1 MEQKREIKAE
11 MTENQAKMNETSKL
25 LRQEEHKINVVRRQK
40 TEKENRI
47 AKTRNELFSVKPVV
61 SKHHYSLQR
70 QGTVIPHPFL
80 PTFLQLQHKKVL
92 HQQHVTQISKFL
104 AISNGV
110 YILHKIRFSPAKK
123 ILHCSTYLWKK
134 LNAFS

>member
-61 SKHHYSLQR
+61 SKHYYSLQG
-70 QGTVIPHPFL
+70 QGAVILTNKLKSTHNPLPSPSRPPFL
-80 PTFLQLQHKKVL
+80 PFFLWLQRK
-92 HQQHVTQISKFL
+92 ISFK
-104 AISNGV
+104 
-110 YILHKIRFSPAKK
+110 
-123 ILHCSTYLWKK
+123 STL
-134 LNAFS
+134 